1 MPLSSILIVDDD
13 EANLVVLEEFL
24 MDDYDVVACAS
35 ADEALSVLRGR
46 PFDLIISDQRMPYMT
61 GVQLLVR
68 ARSIYPDMVRMILT
82 AYSDAEA
89 MLQAINEG
97 HVYRFLLKPWDRVEM
112 QAAIRQA
119 LEHREQELHIKRL
132 VDELSAKNRELERS
146 LGNLREARDKLLH
159 TTKLATVGQL
169 TSGLIHELKQ
179 HMSSLVVLQ
188 EVLEELDLP
197 QETDEYVRHGID
209 SMTSIFH
216 MVADMH
222 SFAREDRWGLKR
234 TWADVNT
241 AVEDSVRFARLDR
254 DFKDCEL
261 QAELGELPRCFL
273 DRDKL
278 QQILINLLRN
288 AAHACG
294 EGGGLLTVRT
304 ACSSDRVLISVS
316 DNGPGVPARLRTRI
330 WEPFFTSKGGKGL
343 GLGLEIS
350 RKLVEAHEGQLR
362 LEPESSSGATF
373 TIQLPV
379 EPPAMTD

>member
-1 MPLSSILIVDDD
+1 MPISSILIVDDD

-35 ADEALSVLRGR
+35 ADDALSILRDR

-61 GVQLLVR
+61 GVELLVR
-68 ARSIYPDMVRMILT
+68 ARAMYPDMVRMILT

-89 MLQAINEG
+89 MLQAINQG
-97 HVYRFLLKPWDRVEM
+97 HVYRFLLKPWDRMEM
-112 QAAIRQA
+112 LAAIRQA

-132 VDELSAKNRELERS
+132 VAELSAKNRELERS

-169 TSGLIHELKQ
+169 TSGMIHELKQ

-197 QETDEYVRHGID
+197 PETDEYVRHGIE

-216 MVADMH
+216 MVTDMH
-222 SFAREDRWGLKR
+222 SFAREDRWRLRR

-241 AVEDSVRFARLDR
+241 AVSDAVRFARLDP
-254 DFKDCEL
+254 DFKVCRLETEL
-261 QAELGELPRCFL
+261 EELPRCFL
-273 DRDKL
+273 DREKL

-294 EGGGLLTVRT
+294 ESGGRLRVSTARAGEKVRI
-304 ACSSDRVLISVS
+304 AVAD
-316 DNGPGVPARLRTRI
+316 DGPGVPARLRTRI
-330 WEPFFTSKGGKGL
+330 WEPFFTSKGDKGL

-362 LEPESSSGATF
+362 LEQESGAGATF
-373 TIQLPV
+373 VIDLPV
-379 EPPAMTD
+379 EPPAMAD